1 MNASLNKKYGRII
14 IKPARAWQ
22 GGFGKDQIFIF
33 RFSFIQIDKKLANA
47 NFKMI
52 LDLVHCKK
60 KTFESEKLPNSYF
73 HNFGQHEFVD
83 EF

>member
-1 MNASLNKKYGRII
+1 MQALTKSRAGLSLT
-14 IKPARAWQ
+14 PARAWQ